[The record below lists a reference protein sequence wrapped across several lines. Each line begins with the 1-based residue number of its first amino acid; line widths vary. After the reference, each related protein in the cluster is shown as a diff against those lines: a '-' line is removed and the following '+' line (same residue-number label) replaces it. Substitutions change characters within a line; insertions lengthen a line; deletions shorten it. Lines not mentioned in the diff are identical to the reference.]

1 MREAAFVKLHSEKW
15 KQFESLLLKKDVSP
29 DTLADLFIS
38 ITDDLAFAQTHY
50 SESKTT
56 IYLNNLASK
65 VHLLIYQ
72 NKKENKKRIINFWKY
87 ELPLEIAKYQKYLIY
102 SFLIFVISC
111 GIGVISAANDGTFAR
126 LILGDNYINMTLA
139 NIEKGEPM
147 GVYSSSSSEG
157 MFLSITLNNIFV
169 SFRAFAMGVFF
180 SLGTGFILLQN
191 GIMLGAFQYFFV
203 QKGLFLTSFLSIWI
217 HGTLEISA
225 IIIAGAAGL
234 VMGNSILFPGTYTRM
249 ASFKRGAK
257 DGLKII
263 IGLIPIFIVAG
274 FLESYV
280 TRLFHLHWS
289 IKLSIIVFSA
299 FFIVY
304 YFLIYPQKVKKNEP

>member
-87 ELPLEIAKYQKYLIY
+87 ELPLEIAKYQQYLIY

-157 MFLSITLNNIFV
+157 MLLSITLNNIFV